1 METIYSIMKEN
12 RYSLHIMLKVPQAK
26 IFDYSKL
33 YFPRQALGTS

>member
-26 IFDYSKL
+26 IIQNCIF
-33 YFPRQALGTS
+33 REQALGTS